1 MFNFE
6 RIKVRTRLMI
16 FFAGVVLGL
25 LAVGIFSLYVLRDN
39 LMEDRRLKT
48 RNVVESAL
56 GVVDYF
62 HKQQQAGKLNEEE
75 AKRQAMDSLRN
86 VRYDGKEYFWVQDR
100 NLVMLM
106 HPIKPDMEGK
116 SQAALKDPNG
126 KLFFQEMENVVKAS
140 GKGFV
145 DYLWPKP
152 GFDQPAPKISYVA
165 EFPAWG
171 WVVGSGIYVDD
182 VNAVFRQQA
191 LLFSIMVV
199 ITLAILSVI
208 SWLINSSILRQL
220 GGEPAYAVE
229 VVRHIAEG
237 DLVRPVEYS
246 SPDSLLAAMQT
257 MQQKLANIF
266 GDINGMASRL
276 SSGAEHVSVAARET
290 SVAAHNQAQSTS
302 ASAASI
308 EQMTVSISE
317 VSEIATQTEA
327 NSSQT
332 AALAEEGAGLV
343 KNAAQEIELI
353 SRTVATSSEQIQLLQ
368 QRSQEIGGIANVI
381 KEIADQT
388 NLLALNAA
396 IEAARA
402 GEQGRGFAVVADEVR
417 KLAERTAK
425 ATTEIAQMIDSIQEE
440 TQTAVQAMATAAPQV
455 DKGLELATQATAM
468 LDEIHRQ
475 ALDSLGKVRDV
486 ALATTEQAT
495 TATDIAKHVE
505 HIASMAEETNATMQ
519 NNAAEAEQLE
529 GLADQL
535 RQTVSYFRV
544 S

>member
-48 RNVVESAL
+48 RNVVESVL

-62 HKQQQAGKLNEEE
+62 HKQQQAGKLSEED
-75 AKRQAMDSLRN
+75 AKRLAMDSLRN

>member
-48 RNVVESAL
+48 RNVVESVL

-62 HKQQQAGKLNEEE
+62 HKQQQAGKLSEEE

-237 DLVRPVEYS
+237 DLVRPVESS

>member
-6 RIKVRTRLMI
+6 RIKVRTRLII
-16 FFAGVVLGL
+16 FFAGVVIGL
-25 LAVGIFSLYVLRDN
+25 LAIGIFSLYVLRDN

-62 HKQQQAGKLNEEE
+62 HKQQQAGKLSEED
-75 AKRQAMDSLRN
+75 AKRLAMDSLRN
-86 VRYDGKEYFWVQDR
+86 ARYDGKEYFWVQDR
-100 NLVMLM
+100 NVSILM
-106 HPIKPDMEGK
+106 HPIKPDLEGK
-116 SQAALKDPNG
+116 SLASVKDQAG
-126 KLFFQEMENVVKAS
+126 KFLFQEMENVVKAQ
-140 GKGFV
+140 GKGYV

-152 GFDQPAPKISYVA
+152 GSDQPAPKISYVQ

-171 WVVGSGIYVDD
+171 WIVGSGIYVDD
-182 VNAVFRQQA
+182 VDAVFRQQA
-191 LLFSIMVV
+191 VVFSIMVA
-199 ITLAILSVI
+199 ITLAILSLI
-208 SWLINSSILRQL
+208 SWLINTSILRQL

-237 DLVRPVEYS
+237 DLARPVECGA
-246 SPDSLLAAMQT
+246 PDSLLAAMRS
-257 MQQKLANIF
+257 MQEKLATIF
-266 GDINGMASRL
+266 QDINGMASQL
-276 SSGAEHVSVAARET
+276 SAGAEHVSVAAKET
-290 SVAAHNQAQSTS
+290 SIAAHNQAQSTS

-308 EQMTVSISE
+308 EEMTVSISE
-317 VSEIATQTEA
+317 VSEIATQTET

-332 AALAEEGAGLV
+332 ATLAEEGATLV
-343 KNAAQEIELI
+343 KNAVQEIELI

-368 QRSQEIGGIANVI
+368 QRSLEIGGIANVI

-425 ATTEIAQMIDSIQEE
+425 ATTEIAQMIDSIQVE

-455 DKGLELATQATAM
+455 DKGLDLANQATAM

-535 RQTVSYFRV
+535 RSTVSYFRV

>member
-48 RNVVESAL
+48 RNVVESVL

-62 HKQQQAGKLNEEE
+62 HKQQQAGKLSEEE
-75 AKRQAMDSLRN
+75 AKGQAMDSLRN

>member
-48 RNVVESAL
+48 RNVVESVL

-62 HKQQQAGKLNEEE
+62 YKQQQAGKLSEEE

-191 LLFSIMVV
+191 LMFSIMVV

>member
-48 RNVVESAL
+48 RNVVESVL

-62 HKQQQAGKLNEEE
+62 HKQQQAGKLSEEE

-237 DLVRPVEYS
+237 DLVRPVEFS
-246 SPDSLLAAMQT
+246 SPDSLLAAMQG
-257 MQQKLANIF
+257 MQQKLASIF

-353 SRTVATSSEQIQLLQ
+353 SRTVATSSQQIQLLQ

-455 DKGLELATQATAM
+455 DKGLDLATQATAM

-535 RQTVSYFRV
+535 CQTVSYFRV

>member
-48 RNVVESAL
+48 RNVVESVL

-62 HKQQQAGKLNEEE
+62 HKQQQAGKLSEEE

-237 DLVRPVEYS
+237 DLVRPVEFS
-246 SPDSLLAAMQT
+246 SPDSLLAAMQG
-257 MQQKLANIF
+257 MQQKLASIF

-455 DKGLELATQATAM
+455 DKGLTLATQATAM

-519 NNAAEAEQLE
+519 NNAAESEQLE

>member
-48 RNVVESAL
+48 RNVVESVL

-62 HKQQQAGKLNEEE
+62 HKQQQAGKLSEEE

-455 DKGLELATQATAM
+455 DKGLELATQATSM